1 MTIGIEMNQRV
12 GTARA
17 NFEYLNIAIRKF
29 LSSATLT
36 LNSGQ
41 RSGVKVCGNTLYM
54 PGSRWSSMSSTF
66 LVALSPLSTNAGE
79 QQRCYDG
86 LVSFSR
92 EILRL

>member
-1 MTIGIEMNQRV
+1 MHHILRVLCTCTHTKVIIAIEMNQRV

-41 RSGVKVCGNTLYM
+41 RSGVKVCGNTL
-54 PGSRWSSMSSTF
+54 
-66 LVALSPLSTNAGE
+66 
-79 QQRCYDG
+79 
-86 LVSFSR
+86 
-92 EILRL
+92 